1 MKTTITTTIRSDA
14 VDAMC
19 ICAKEG
25 TRRTRCEYWSL
36 QGIRL
41 GVKVVRF
48 NEHKCVCRDV
58 DCIITQPKTLQL
70 HPLNTSR
77 DLDPTIARV
86 LNDHDNHYS
95 TLLAET
101 KVRRN
106 PFSSMTPALAIV
118 QKEHTL
124 LRSSVDSPSD
134 LPTDSFGPESFSRS
148 CINKIL
154 LKAIETEKYILQ

>member
-1 MKTTITTTIRSDA
+1 M
-14 VDAMC
+14 
-19 ICAKEG
+19 
-25 TRRTRCEYWSL
+25 Y
-36 QGIRL
+36 
-41 GVKVVRF
+41 
-48 NEHKCVCRDV
+48 
-58 DCIITQPKTLQL
+58 TQPKTLQL

-154 LKAIETEKYILQ
+154 TQGYRNEKIHSTVKSNSTGIYIKTYACLANFLIPCPCEDDEEERVMLVPH

>member
-1 MKTTITTTIRSDA
+1 M
-14 VDAMC
+14 
-19 ICAKEG
+19 
-25 TRRTRCEYWSL
+25 Y
-36 QGIRL
+36 
-41 GVKVVRF
+41 
-48 NEHKCVCRDV
+48 
-58 DCIITQPKTLQL
+58 TQPKTLQL

-124 LRSSVDSPSD
+124 LRSSVDSPSI

-148 CINKIL
+148 CINKIS
-154 LKAIETEKYILQ
+154 TTQGYRNEKIHSTVKSNSTGIYIKTYACLANFLIPYSYDDDDDDDEDRIILFCREGQQDGWS